1 MMRAS
6 KFRIF
11 VVAAGLLAF
20 AGTALADEIKIAIV
34 DLDQAINA
42 TDQGKK
48 AREELQGK
56 QKQAEGQLKPMYEKG
71 KALAEEIQ
79 SKRFVLS
86 EDALRKKQLDLADI
100 QNDLKSKGA
109 ELEGQFKIDYERLVG
124 PLRDKLLGILTDFGK
139 EQGYTLILE
148 RNTPGVIYS
157 KEALDITDEVVKRFN
172 KKG

>member
-1 MMRAS
+1 MRAS
-6 KFRIF
+6 KFRVF

-20 AGTALADEIKIAIV
+20 AGTAMAEEIKIAVV

-124 PLRDKLLGILTDFGK
+124 PLRDKLLGILTEFGK

>member
-6 KFRIF
+6 KLRAFLF
-11 VVAAGLLAF
+11 AVGLVAFSGVAAAQ
-20 AGTALADEIKIAIV
+20 EIKIAVV

-56 QKQAEGQLKPMYEKG
+56 QKQAEGQLKPMYERG

-86 EDALRKKQLDLADI
+86 EDALRQKQLDLAEI
-100 QNDLKSKGA
+100 QSNLRSKGA
-109 ELEGQFKIDYERLVG
+109 ELEGQFKVDYERLVG
-124 PLRDKLLGILTDFGK
+124 PLRDKLLGIIADLGK
-139 EQGYTLILE
+139 EQGYSLILE
-148 RNTPGVIYS
+148 RNMNGVIYS
-157 KEALDITDEVVKRFN
+157 KEALDITDQVVQRFN

>member
-1 MMRAS
+1 MLAS
-6 KFRIF
+6 RFRILALTVGF
-11 VVAAGLLAF
+11 LAF
-20 AGTALADEIKIAIV
+20 AGTAIAEDVKIGVV

-124 PLRDKLLGILTDFGK
+124 PLRDKLLGIVSDFGK

-148 RNTPGVIYS
+148 RNTPGVVYS
-157 KEALDITDEVVKRFN
+157 KEALDITDQVVQRFN

>member
-1 MMRAS
+1 MRAS
-6 KFRIF
+6 KFRILI
-11 VVAAGLLAF
+11 VAVGLLAY
-20 AGTALADEIKIAIV
+20 AGSAAAEEIKIAVV

-48 AREELQGK
+48 ARDELQGK

-71 KALAEEIQ
+71 KALMEEIQ

-86 EDALRKKQLDLADI
+86 EDALRKKQLDLAGI

-124 PLRDKLLGILTDFGK
+124 PLRDKLLGIITEFGK
-139 EQGYTLILE
+139 EQGYTMIIE
-148 RNTPGVIYS
+148 RNTPGVIYT
-157 KEALDITDEVVKRFN
+157 KESLDITDQVVQRFN

>member
-1 MMRAS
+1 MVRAFLIS
-6 KFRIF
+6 ACF
-11 VVAAGLLAF
+11 VAWAAAAGAE
-20 AGTALADEIKIAIV
+20 DMKIAVV

-48 AREELQGK
+48 AREELQRK
-56 QKQAEGQLKPMYEKG
+56 QKEAESQLKPMAEKY

-86 EDALRKKQLDLADI
+86 EDALRQKQLDLAEL
-100 QNDLKSKGA
+100 QNDARTRAA
-109 ELEGQFKIDYERLVG
+109 ELEGQFKVDYERLVG
-124 PLRDKLLGILTDFGK
+124 PLRQKLLGIVNEVGK

-148 RNTPGVIYS
+148 RSTPGMIYS
-157 KEALDITDEVVKRFN
+157 REALDITDQVVERFN

>member
-1 MMRAS
+1 MRAS
-6 KFRIF
+6 KFRII

-20 AGTALADEIKIAIV
+20 TGTAMAEEMKIAVV

-124 PLRDKLLGILTDFGK
+124 PLRDKLLGILTEFGK

-157 KEALDITDEVVKRFN
+157 KEALDITDQVVQRFN